1 MGACAAADALNTDIS
16 TPVSENAR
24 AVSIH
29 HAPVGMTS
37 SESEDETICR
47 LKFTFG
53 RLLTTVGALEAFQR
67 TGDNLTQYL
76 RRHLSGDWGD
86 LDEHDRL
93 ENERSLLNGF
103 RLLSAYHLSD
113 GSKIWLITEAD
124 RSCTT
129 FLLPDEY

>member
-1 MGACAAADALNTDIS
+1 MGACATADALNTYIS
-16 TPVSENAR
+16 TPDSGNAR

-37 SESEDETICR
+37 SEREDKTICR

-53 RLLTTVGALEAFQR
+53 RLVTTVGALEAFQQ
-67 TGDNLTQYL
+67 TEDNPIQYL

-86 LDEHDRL
+86 LDEHDKL

-113 GSKIWLITEAD
+113 GTKIWLITEAD

>member
-1 MGACAAADALNTDIS
+1 MGACAAADALNTYIS
-16 TPVSENAR
+16 TPDSGNAR
-24 AVSIH
+24 AVNIH

-37 SESEDETICR
+37 SEREDCR

-53 RLLTTVGALEAFQR
+53 RLVTTVGALEAFQQ
-67 TGDNLTQYL
+67 TEDNPIQYL

-103 RLLSAYHLSD
+103 RLLSAYNLSD
-113 GSKIWLITEAD
+113 GTKIWLITEAD

>member
-1 MGACAAADALNTDIS
+1 MGACTAGDVLNTDIS
-16 TPVSENAR
+16 THFSEDVR

-29 HAPVGMTS
+29 HALVGMTS
-37 SESEDETICR
+37 GERETICR

-53 RLLTTVGALEAFQR
+53 RLVATVGALEAFQR
-67 TGDNLTQYL
+67 TGDDSIQYL

-86 LDEHDRL
+86 LDQHDRL
-93 ENERSLLNGF
+93 ENERSLLSGF

-113 GSKIWLITEAD
+113 GTKIWLITEAD